1 MRASDEFR
9 IALNEY
15 LDTMVN
21 NTLDIENSYSFLRNP
36 KIKAEVKTLL
46 KPNIN
51 KLAENEVV
59 ALYAEFKNQDVDMK
73 HRWDFFKKYVK
84 RGYIQDQ
91 INYYDICDAEEEK
104 IETNAVTLLNG
115 KYSDRLSSDQIN
127 VIVRDNKELAEELY
141 VGDLTLKEFLV
152 IATHDYSAKLSASKN
167 AIYDGPLDYHQFATG
182 LTTEL
187 LNIIASELQSP
198 NAKLLSE
205 VPVAN
210 YVKSFGPT
218 LFKVF
223 SNKAKSKGDYKSNY
237 TVGNFVFDFYDSKE
251 AIVNYFSHE
260 IKRNAKTFAPK
271 ISNLLVEKLNESLK
285 SPAFKYDINASLK
298 TIKPNVDLATMD
310 VLIKTNPSDYGFGES
325 YFEEK
330 LNSGYSDFYFP
341 GLIHFINAKI
351 TQQNVEKEYEQAVGL
366 AVDDVFGQI
375 R

>member
-15 LDTMVN
+15 LDTVVDN
-21 NTLDIENSYSFLRNP
+21 ILDIENSYSFSRNP
-36 KIKAEVKTLL
+36 KIKAEVKNLL

-59 ALYAEFKNQDVDMK
+59 ALYAEFKKQEVDMN

-84 RGYIQDQ
+84 RGYIKDQ

-104 IETNAVTLLNG
+104 IKTNAVTLLNG

-141 VGDLTLKEFLV
+141 VGDLTLKEFLA

-167 AIYDGPLDYHQFATG
+167 AIYDGLLDYHQFATG

-187 LNIIASELQSP
+187 LNIIASEFQSP

-223 SNKAKSKGDYKSNY
+223 NNKAKSKGDYKSDY
-237 TVGNFVFDFYDSKE
+237 TVGIFVFDLYDS
-251 AIVNYFSHE
+251 IINYFSHE
-260 IKRNAKTFAPK
+260 IKSSAKTFAPK
-271 ISNLLVEKLNESLK
+271 ISNLLVEKLNELLK

-298 TIKPNVDLATMD
+298 AIKPNVDLATMD
-310 VLIKTNPSDYGFGES
+310 VLVKTNPSDYGFGEG

-341 GLIHFINAKI
+341 GLIHLINAKI
-351 TQQNVEKEYEQAVGL
+351 TPKNVEKEYNQAVCL
-366 AVDDVFGQI
+366 AVDDILGQI
-375 R
+375 K

>member
-15 LDTMVN
+15 LDTMVDN
-21 NTLDIENSYSFLRNP
+21 ILDIENSYSFLRNK
-36 KIKAEVKTLL
+36 KIKAEVKNLL

-59 ALYAEFKNQDVDMK
+59 ALYVEFKKKEVDMNN
-73 HRWDFFKKYVK
+73 RWDFFKKYVK
-84 RGYIQDQ
+84 RGYIKDR

-104 IETNAVTLLNG
+104 IKTNVVTLLNS

-127 VIVRDNKELAEELY
+127 VIVRDNQELAEELY
-141 VGDLTLKEFLV
+141 VGDLTLKEFLA

-167 AIYDGPLDYHQFATG
+167 KAYDGPLDYHQFATS
-182 LTTEL
+182 LTAEL

-205 VPVAN
+205 LPVAN

-223 SNKAKSKGDYKSNY
+223 NNKAKSKGDYKSNY

-260 IKRNAKTFAPK
+260 IKRNAKTYAPK
-271 ISNLLVEKLNESLK
+271 VATDLTEKLSEQLK
-285 SPAFKYDINASLK
+285 SPAFKYDIEASLK

-310 VLIKTNPSDYGFGES
+310 VLVKTNPSDYGFGEG

-330 LNSGYSDFYFP
+330 LNSNYFDFNFL
-341 GLIHFINAKI
+341 GLIDFINAEI
-351 TQQNVEKEYEQAVGL
+351 TPKSVEKEYNQAVSL
-366 AVDDVFGQI
+366 AVDDVLDQI

>member
-15 LDTMVN
+15 LDTIVN
-21 NTLDIENSYSFLRNP
+21 NILDIENSYSFLRNK
-36 KIKAEVKTLL
+36 KIKAEVKNLL

-51 KLAENEVV
+51 KLAGNEVV
-59 ALYAEFKNQDVDMK
+59 ALYAEFKKREVAMK
-73 HRWDFFKKYVK
+73 DRWGFFKEYVK

-104 IETNAVTLLNG
+104 IKTNAVTLLNA

-127 VIVRDNKELAEELY
+127 VIVRDNQELAEELY
-141 VGDLTLKEFLV
+141 AGELTVKEFLA
-152 IATHDYSAKLSASKN
+152 IATHDYDMKLDASKD
-167 AIYDGPLDYHQFATG
+167 AMYDGPIAYNQFANE
-182 LTTEL
+182 LTENL
-187 LNIIASELQSP
+187 LNIIAYESQSS
-198 NAKLLSE
+198 NARLLSE
-205 VPVAN
+205 IPVTN
-210 YVKSFGPT
+210 YVNSFGPT
-218 LFKVF
+218 LFKIF
-223 SNKAKSKGDYKSNY
+223 SNNAKSKGDYKSDY
-237 TVGNFVFDFYDSKE
+237 TVGKFIFDFYDSKE

-260 IKRNAKTFAPK
+260 IKRNAKKFAPK
-271 ISNLLVEKLNESLK
+271 IANILVERLNELLK
-285 SPAFKYDINASLK
+285 SPAFKYDIEASVK
-298 TIKPNVDLATMD
+298 TIKPNIDLATMD
-310 VLIKTNPSDYGFGES
+310 VLVKTNPSDYGFGES

-375 R
+375 K

>member
-21 NTLDIENSYSFLRNP
+21 NTLDIENSYSFVRNP
-36 KIKAEVKTLL
+36 KIKAEVKNLL

-51 KLAENEVV
+51 KLAGNEVV
-59 ALYAEFKNQDVDMK
+59 ALYAEFKKQETDMK

-84 RGYIQDQ
+84 REYIKEQ
-91 INYYDICDAEEEK
+91 INYYDICDVEEEK
-104 IETNAVTLLNG
+104 IKNNAITLLNN
-115 KYSDRLSSDQIN
+115 KYGDNLTAEQIN
-127 VIVRDNKELAEELY
+127 VIVRDSQELAEALY
-141 VGDLTLKEFLV
+141 VGDLTLKEFLA
-152 IATHDYSAKLSASKN
+152 IATHDYSAKLGASEN
-167 AIYDGPLDYHQFATG
+167 TIYGGPLDYHQFATS
-182 LTTEL
+182 LTAEL
-187 LNIIASELQSP
+187 LNMIASEYQSP
-198 NAKLLSE
+198 NAELLSE

-223 SNKAKSKGDYKSNY
+223 NNKAKSKGDY
-237 TVGNFVFDFYDSKE
+237 TVGNFVFDFYDS
-251 AIVNYFSHE
+251 IINYFSHE
-260 IKRNAKTFAPK
+260 IKRSAKTFAPK

-310 VLIKTNPSDYGFGES
+310 VLVKTNPSDYGFGEG

-341 GLIHFINAKI
+341 GLIHLINAKI
-351 TQQNVEKEYEQAVGL
+351 TPKNVKKEYEQAVSL
-366 AVDDVFGQI
+366 AVDNILDQI
-375 R
+375 K

>member
-15 LDTMVN
+15 LDTVVDN
-21 NTLDIENSYSFLRNP
+21 ILDIENSYSFSRNP
-36 KIKAEVKTLL
+36 KIKAEVKNLL

-59 ALYAEFKNQDVDMK
+59 ALYAEFKKQEVDMN

-84 RGYIQDQ
+84 RGYIKDQ

-104 IETNAVTLLNG
+104 IKTNAVTLLNG

-141 VGDLTLKEFLV
+141 VGDLTLKEFLA

-167 AIYDGPLDYHQFATG
+167 AIYDGLLDYHQFATG

-237 TVGNFVFDFYDSKE
+237 TVGNFVFDFYNSKE

-260 IKRNAKTFAPK
+260 IKRNAKTYAPK
-271 ISNLLVEKLNESLK
+271 VATALTEKLGERLK
-285 SPAFKYDINASLK
+285 SPTFKYNIEASLN
-298 TIKPNVDLATMD
+298 TIKPNINLDAMD
-310 VLIKTNPSDYGFGES
+310 IELKNNPNDYGFGEG

-330 LNSGYSDFYFP
+330 LNSSYSDFYFL
-341 GLIHFINAKI
+341 GLIDFINAEI
-351 TQQNVEKEYEQAVGL
+351 TPRNVEKEYNQAVSL
-366 AVDDVFGQI
+366 AVDNILDQI
-375 R
+375 K

>member
-21 NTLDIENSYSFLRNP
+21 NTLDIENSYSYFFLRNP
-36 KIKAEVKTLL
+36 KIKAEVKSLL

-59 ALYAEFKNQDVDMK
+59 ALYAEFKKQDVDMK

-84 RGYIQDQ
+84 REYIKEQ

-104 IETNAVTLLNG
+104 IKNNAITLLNNEYG
-115 KYSDRLSSDQIN
+115 DNLTAEQIN
-127 VIVRDNKELAEELY
+127 VIVRDSQELAEALY
-141 VGDLTLKEFLV
+141 IGDLTLKEFLV
-152 IATHDYSAKLSASKN
+152 IATHDYSAKLSASEN
-167 AIYDGPLDYHQFATG
+167 TIYGGPLDYHQFATS
-182 LTTEL
+182 LRAEL
-187 LNIIASELQSP
+187 LNMIESEFQSP

-223 SNKAKSKGDYKSNY
+223 NNKAKSKDNYKSNY
-237 TVGNFVFDFYDSKE
+237 TVGIFVFDFYDS
-251 AIVNYFSHE
+251 IINYFSHE
-260 IKRNAKTFAPK
+260 IKRNAKIYAPK
-271 ISNLLVEKLNESLK
+271 IATALTEKLGERLK
-285 SPAFKYDINASLK
+285 SPTFKYNIEASLN
-298 TIKPNVDLATMD
+298 TIKPNINLDAMD
-310 VLIKTNPSDYGFGES
+310 IELKNNPNDYGFGEG

-341 GLIHFINAKI
+341 GLIHLINAK
-351 TQQNVEKEYEQAVGL
+351 TTPKNVEKEYNQAVSL
-366 AVDDVFGQI
+366 AVDNILDQI
-375 R
+375 K

>member
-15 LDTMVN
+15 LDTVVDN
-21 NTLDIENSYSFLRNP
+21 ILDIENSYSFVRNP
-36 KIKAEVKTLL
+36 KIKAEVKNLL

-59 ALYAEFKNQDVDMK
+59 ALYVEFKKQDVDMK
-73 HRWDFFKKYVK
+73 RRWDFFKKYVK
-84 RGYIQDQ
+84 RGYIKEQ

-104 IETNAVTLLNG
+104 IKTNAVTLLNS

-167 AIYDGPLDYHQFATG
+167 AIYDGPLDYHQFATS
-182 LTTEL
+182 LTAEL

-260 IKRNAKTFAPK
+260 IKRNAKTYAPK
-271 ISNLLVEKLNESLK
+271 VATDLTEKLSEQLK
-285 SPAFKYDINASLK
+285 SPAFKYDIETSLK
-298 TIKPNVDLATMD
+298 TIKPNVNLATMD
-310 VLIKTNPSDYGFGES
+310 VQLKTNPNDYGFGEG

-330 LNSGYSDFYFP
+330 LNSGYSDFYFL
-341 GLIHFINAKI
+341 GLIDFINAEI
-351 TQQNVEKEYEQAVGL
+351 TPRNVEKEYNQAVSL
-366 AVDDVFGQI
+366 AVDDILDQI
-375 R
+375 K

>member
-15 LDTMVN
+15 LDTMVDN
-21 NTLDIENSYSFLRNP
+21 ILDIENSYSFLRNP
-36 KIKAEVKTLL
+36 KIKAEVKSLL
-46 KPNIN
+46 KPNIH

-59 ALYAEFKNQDVDMK
+59 ALYAEFKKQEVDMN

-84 RGYIQDQ
+84 RGYIKDQ

-104 IETNAVTLLNG
+104 IKTNAVTLLNG

-167 AIYDGPLDYHQFATG
+167 AIYEGPLDYHQFATG

-237 TVGNFVFDFYDSKE
+237 TIGNFVFDFYDSKE
-251 AIVNYFSHE
+251 TIVNYFSHE
-260 IKRNAKTFAPK
+260 IKRNAKKYAPK
-271 ISNLLVEKLNESLK
+271 VATDLTEKLSEQLK
-285 SPAFKYDINASLK
+285 SPAFKYDIEASLN
-298 TIKPNVDLATMD
+298 TIKPNVNLNGMD
-310 VLIKTNPSDYGFGES
+310 VQLKTNPNDYGFGEG

-330 LNSGYSDFYFP
+330 LNSNYFDFNFL
-341 GLIHFINAKI
+341 GLIDFINAEI
-351 TQQNVEKEYEQAVGL
+351 TPRNVEKEYNQAISL
-366 AVDDVFGQI
+366 AVDDILDQI
-375 R
+375 K